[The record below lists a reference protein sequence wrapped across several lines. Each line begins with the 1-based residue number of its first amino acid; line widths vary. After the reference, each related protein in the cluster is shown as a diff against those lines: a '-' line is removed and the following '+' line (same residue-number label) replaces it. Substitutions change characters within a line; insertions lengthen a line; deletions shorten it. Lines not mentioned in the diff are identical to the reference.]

1 MTEIIGYVFCPKRKT
16 GMCELLMKAAMHSC
30 LFLQRISFST
40 VYPVQ
45 SS

>member
-30 LFLQRISFST
+30 LFCS
-40 VYPVQ
+40 V
-45 SS
+45 